1 MTKNSISKDI
11 ENVENLF
18 ENFKKDIKEL
28 TKKTTEVSLDYSI
41 EIDNDFDKKMQE
53 IKDEKF
59 KIFVTGE
66 AKSGKSTF
74 INAFLGENILPTDSI
89 QCTSSIIEIKKSRDN
104 KKRLIYKTANNI
116 ENTIEEDEEIKVFL
130 NKTVAVEKEY
140 RDIPFNTIND
150 NFLIKYQ
157 GQYNEE
163 RINNFL
169 KTIERDRPE
178 HLPKEEYEAIIRKY
192 IKNKTWSEIKVKIT
206 LEYPLDELKEVTI
219 IDTPGVGAEGSI
231 GEITQSYIE
240 DADAIIFV
248 KSIIGEDVESSSF
261 VNFFK
266 KNIRDIQKE
275 TVFLVFSRKNQEEEE
290 KIENAKDRIKQVY
303 KELYEKQNIYILDSL
318 TELHRRDYKKF
329 GTSEEL
335 LEHFKNIL
343 QNKKNN
349 VIDSVTA
356 AEYTLFT
363 LNSNNELEIFNEKM
377 LEWSDFDKF
386 RNRIAD
392 FISKAYYYKLQQFL
406 INLKKKSETKIT
418 MLRNILNECRESE
431 EKNNKNFKE
440 KLENIMLSIKEQKD
454 KVEKLKNIIEEEIP
468 KIVEEFLGVDDNSII
483 NKTSIELAEN
493 FLKKIKNISYS
504 YEEQYKD
511 EIRKETKNSIDDFQ
525 KNFKEIFEIF
535 NKEATKRI
543 IALNKDIKIEEL
555 NNYLPE
561 LSPEKID
568 ITFKEADK
576 KSLKY
581 KDLSWYE
588 KFYYWLFGG
597 HPKERDK
604 EEFKKHV
611 IKNLEKDID
620 KIIFNFRE
628 NILEIIQK
636 LIDEY
641 SNEIFKNLDIAQRQC
656 ESFLDLKE
664 KSEKEK
670 EDFKEIIKEKILL
683 TNEIVDVYEKNIE
696 KLRQE
701 EIVISNNILDK

>member
-11 ENVENLF
+11 ENVEDLF

-28 TKKTTEVSLDYSI
+28 SKKTTEVSLDYSI
-41 EIDNDFDKKMQE
+41 EIDNDFDEKMQE

-74 INAFLGENILPTDSI
+74 INAFLGEDILPTDSI

-116 ENTIEEDEEIKVFL
+116 ENIIEKDEEIKIFL
-130 NKTVAVEKEY
+130 NKTVAVEDEY

-150 NFLIKYQ
+150 NFLIKYK
-157 GQYNEE
+157 GKYNEE

-178 HLPKEEYEAIIRKY
+178 HLSKEKYEDIIRKY
-192 IKNKTWSEIKVKIT
+192 IKNKTWSEIKVKII

-231 GEITQSYIE
+231 GEMTQSYIE

-318 TELHRRDYKKF
+318 TELHRRDYEKF

-343 QNKKNN
+343 SNKKDNT
-349 VIDSVTA
+349 ISG
-356 AEYTLFT
+356 EYTLFT

-406 INLKKKSETKIT
+406 INLKKKSEVKIT
-418 MLRNILNECRESE
+418 MLRSMVNEFRELE
-431 EKNNKNFKE
+431 EKKDENFKE

-454 KVEKLKNIIEEEIP
+454 KVERLENIINSEIP
-468 KIVEEFLGVDDNSII
+468 KIVEDFLGVDDNSII
-483 NKTSIELAEN
+483 NKTPIELAEN

-504 YEEQYKD
+504 YEEQYRN
-511 EIRKETKNSIDDFQ
+511 EIEKEIKNFIDDFQ
-525 KNFKEIFEIF
+525 RKFKEIFENF
-535 NKEATKRI
+535 NKEANQRI

-561 LSPEKID
+561 LTPEKLD
-568 ITFKEADK
+568 ITFKDADK
-576 KSLKY
+576 NSLKD
-581 KDLSWYE
+581 KNLPWYE
-588 KFYYWLFGG
+588 EFYYWLFGG

-604 EEFKKHV
+604 VKFKRLV
-611 IKNLEKDID
+611 IENLEKDMA
-620 KIIFNFRE
+620 KITINLRE
-628 NILEIIQK
+628 NILDNIQK
-636 LIDEY
+636 LVEKY
-641 SNEIFKNLDIAQRQC
+641 HKEVLNNLNIAQRQC
-656 ESFLDLKE
+656 ESFLEIKE
-664 KSEKEK
+664 KNEKEK

-696 KLRQE
+696 KLSQE
-701 EIVISNNILDK
+701 EIVINNNILDK

>member
-1 MTKNSISKDI
+1 M
-11 ENVENLF
+11 
-18 ENFKKDIKEL
+18 
-28 TKKTTEVSLDYSI
+28 Y
-41 EIDNDFDKKMQE
+41 
-53 IKDEKF
+53 KF
-59 KIFVTGE
+59 
-66 AKSGKSTF
+66 
-74 INAFLGENILPTDSI
+74 NYRD
-89 QCTSSIIEIKKSRDN
+89 KKSRDN

-116 ENTIEEDEEIKVFL
+116 ENIIEKDEEIKIFL
-130 NKTVAVEKEY
+130 NKTVAVEDEY

-150 NFLIKYQ
+150 NFLIKYK
-157 GQYNEE
+157 GKYNEE

-178 HLPKEEYEAIIRKY
+178 HLSKEKYEDIIRKY
-192 IKNKTWSEIKVKIT
+192 IKNKTWSEIKVKII

-231 GEITQSYIE
+231 GEMTQSYIE

-318 TELHRRDYKKF
+318 TELHRRDYEKF

-343 QNKKNN
+343 SNKKDNT
-349 VIDSVTA
+349 ISG
-356 AEYTLFT
+356 EYTLFT

-406 INLKKKSETKIT
+406 INLKKKSEVKIT
-418 MLRNILNECRESE
+418 MLRSMVNEFRELE
-431 EKNNKNFKE
+431 EKKDENFKE

-454 KVEKLKNIIEEEIP
+454 KVERLENIINSEIP
-468 KIVEEFLGVDDNSII
+468 KIVEDFLGVDDNSII
-483 NKTSIELAEN
+483 NKTPIELAEN

-504 YEEQYKD
+504 YEEQYRN
-511 EIRKETKNSIDDFQ
+511 EIEKEIKNFIDDFQ
-525 KNFKEIFEIF
+525 RKFKEIFENF
-535 NKEATKRI
+535 NKEANQRI

-561 LSPEKID
+561 LTPEKLD
-568 ITFKEADK
+568 ITFKDADK
-576 KSLKY
+576 NSLKD
-581 KDLSWYE
+581 KNLPWYE
-588 KFYYWLFGG
+588 EFYYWLFGG

-604 EEFKKHV
+604 VKFKRLV
-611 IKNLEKDID
+611 IENLEKDMA
-620 KIIFNFRE
+620 KITINLRE
-628 NILEIIQK
+628 NILDNIQK
-636 LIDEY
+636 LVEKY
-641 SNEIFKNLDIAQRQC
+641 HKEVLNNLNIAQRQC
-656 ESFLDLKE
+656 ESFLEIKE
-664 KSEKEK
+664 KNEKEK

-696 KLRQE
+696 KLSQE
-701 EIVISNNILDK
+701 EIVINNNILDK

>member
-28 TKKTTEVSLDYSI
+28 SKKTTEVSLDYSI

-178 HLPKEEYEAIIRKY
+178 HLSKEEYEAIIRKY
-192 IKNKTWSEIKVKIT
+192 IKNKTWSEIKIKIT

-275 TVFLVFSRKNQEEEE
+275 TVFLVFTRKNLEEED

-318 TELHRRDYKKF
+318 TELHRRDYEKF

-343 QNKKNN
+343 LNKKEST
-349 VIDSVTA
+349 ISG
-356 AEYTLFT
+356 EYILFT
-363 LNSNNELEIFNEKM
+363 LNSNKELEIFNEKM

-406 INLKKKSETKIT
+406 IKLKKKSETKIT

-440 KLENIMLSIKEQKD
+440 KLENIILSIEEQKN
-454 KVEKLKNIIEEEIP
+454 KVERLKNIIKQEIP
-468 KIVEEFLGVDDNSII
+468 KIVEDFLGVDDNSII
-483 NKTSIELAEN
+483 NKTSVELAEN
-493 FLKKIKNISYS
+493 FLKKIKNISYV

-511 EIRKETKNSIDDFQ
+511 EIKKEIKNSIDNFQ
-525 KNFKEIFEIF
+525 KKFKEVFEIF
-535 NKEATKRI
+535 NKEANQRI
-543 IALNKDIKIEEL
+543 IDLNKGIKIEEL

-561 LSPEKID
+561 LNPEKLD
-568 ITFKEADK
+568 VTFKDADK
-576 KSLKY
+576 NSLKY
-581 KDLSWYE
+581 KDLPWYE
-588 KFYYWLFGG
+588 EFYYWLFGG

-604 EEFKKHV
+604 EEFKRLV
-611 IKNLEKDID
+611 IKDLEKDTD
-620 KIIFNFRE
+620 KIILNFRE
-628 NILEIIQK
+628 NILDNIQK
-636 LIDEY
+636 LVEKY
-641 SNEIFKNLDIAQRQC
+641 RKEVLKNLNIAQRQC
-656 ESFLDLKE
+656 ESFLELKE
-664 KSEKEK
+664 KNEKEK

-683 TNEIVDVYEKNIE
+683 TNEIVNVYEKNIE
-696 KLRQE
+696 KLSQE

>member
-28 TKKTTEVSLDYSI
+28 SKKTTEVSLDYSI

-178 HLPKEEYEAIIRKY
+178 HLSKEEYEAIIRKY
-192 IKNKTWSEIKVKIT
+192 IKNKTWSEIKIKIT

-275 TVFLVFSRKNQEEEE
+275 TVFLVFTRKNLEEED

-318 TELHRRDYKKF
+318 TELHRRDYEKF

-343 QNKKNN
+343 LNKKEST
-349 VIDSVTA
+349 ISG
-356 AEYTLFT
+356 EYILFT
-363 LNSNNELEIFNEKM
+363 LNSNKELEIFNEKM

-440 KLENIMLSIKEQKD
+440 KLENIILSIEEQKN
-454 KVEKLKNIIEEEIP
+454 KVERLKNIIKQEIP
-468 KIVEEFLGVDDNSII
+468 KIVEDFLGVDDNSII
-483 NKTSIELAEN
+483 NKTSVELAEN
-493 FLKKIKNISYS
+493 FLKKIKNISYV

-511 EIRKETKNSIDDFQ
+511 EIKKEIKNSIDNFQ
-525 KNFKEIFEIF
+525 KKFKEVFEIF
-535 NKEATKRI
+535 NKEANQRI
-543 IALNKDIKIEEL
+543 IDLNKGIKIEEL

-561 LSPEKID
+561 LNPEKLD
-568 ITFKEADK
+568 VTFKDADK
-576 KSLKY
+576 NSLKY
-581 KDLSWYE
+581 KDLPWYE
-588 KFYYWLFGG
+588 EFYYWLFGG

-604 EEFKKHV
+604 EEFKRLV
-611 IKNLEKDID
+611 IKDLEKDTD
-620 KIIFNFRE
+620 KIILNFRE
-628 NILEIIQK
+628 NILDNIQK
-636 LIDEY
+636 LVEKY
-641 SNEIFKNLDIAQRQC
+641 RKEVLKNLNIAQRQC
-656 ESFLDLKE
+656 ESFLELKE
-664 KSEKEK
+664 KNEKEK

-683 TNEIVDVYEKNIE
+683 TNEIVNVYEKNIE
-696 KLRQE
+696 KLSQE

>member
-11 ENVENLF
+11 ENVEDLF

-28 TKKTTEVSLDYSI
+28 SKKTTEVSLDYSI
-41 EIDNDFDKKMQE
+41 EIDNDFDEKMQE

-74 INAFLGENILPTDSI
+74 INAFLGEDILPTDSI

-116 ENTIEEDEEIKVFL
+116 ENIIEKDEEIKIFL
-130 NKTVAVEKEY
+130 NKTVAVEDEY
-140 RDIPFNTIND
+140 RDISFNTIND
-150 NFLIKYQ
+150 NFLIKYK
-157 GQYNEE
+157 GKYNEE

-178 HLPKEEYEAIIRKY
+178 HLSKEKYEDIIRKY
-192 IKNKTWSEIKVKIT
+192 IKNKTWSEIKVKII

-231 GEITQSYIE
+231 GEMTQSYIE

-318 TELHRRDYKKF
+318 TELHRRDYEKF

-343 QNKKNN
+343 SNKKDNT
-349 VIDSVTA
+349 ISG
-356 AEYTLFT
+356 EYTLFT

-406 INLKKKSETKIT
+406 INLKKKSEVKIT
-418 MLRNILNECRESE
+418 MLRSMVNEFRELE
-431 EKNNKNFKE
+431 EKKDENFKE

-454 KVEKLKNIIEEEIP
+454 KVERLENIINSEIP
-468 KIVEEFLGVDDNSII
+468 KIVEDFLGVDDNSII
-483 NKTSIELAEN
+483 NKTPIELAEN

-504 YEEQYKD
+504 YEEQYRN
-511 EIRKETKNSIDDFQ
+511 EIEKEIKNFIDDFQ
-525 KNFKEIFEIF
+525 RKFKEIFENF
-535 NKEATKRI
+535 NKEANQRI

-561 LSPEKID
+561 LTPEKLD
-568 ITFKEADK
+568 ITFKDADK
-576 KSLKY
+576 NSLKD
-581 KDLSWYE
+581 KNLPWYE
-588 KFYYWLFGG
+588 EFYYWLFGG

-604 EEFKKHV
+604 VKFKRLV
-611 IKNLEKDID
+611 IENLEKDMA
-620 KIIFNFRE
+620 KITINLRE
-628 NILEIIQK
+628 NILDNIQK
-636 LIDEY
+636 LVEKY
-641 SNEIFKNLDIAQRQC
+641 HKEVLNNLNIARRQC
-656 ESFLDLKE
+656 ESFLEIKE
-664 KSEKEK
+664 KNEKEK

-696 KLRQE
+696 KLSQE
-701 EIVISNNILDK
+701 EIVINNNILDK

>member
-11 ENVENLF
+11 ENVEDLF

-28 TKKTTEVSLDYSI
+28 SKKTTEVSLDYSI
-41 EIDNDFDKKMQE
+41 EIDNDFDEKMQE

-74 INAFLGENILPTDSI
+74 INAFLGEDILPTDSI

-116 ENTIEEDEEIKVFL
+116 ENIIEKDEEIKIFL
-130 NKTVAVEKEY
+130 NKTVAVEDEY

-150 NFLIKYQ
+150 NFLIKYK
-157 GQYNEE
+157 GKYNEE

-178 HLPKEEYEAIIRKY
+178 HLSKEKYEDIIRKY
-192 IKNKTWSEIKVKIT
+192 IKNKTWSEIKVKII

-231 GEITQSYIE
+231 GEMTQSYIE

-318 TELHRRDYKKF
+318 TELHRRDYEKF

-343 QNKKNN
+343 SNKKDNT
-349 VIDSVTA
+349 ISG
-356 AEYTLFT
+356 EYTLFT

-406 INLKKKSETKIT
+406 INLKKKSEVKIT
-418 MLRNILNECRESE
+418 MLRSMVNEFRELE
-431 EKNNKNFKE
+431 EKKDENFKE

-454 KVEKLKNIIEEEIP
+454 KVERLENIINSEIP
-468 KIVEEFLGVDDNSII
+468 KIVEDFLGVDDNSII
-483 NKTSIELAEN
+483 NKTPIELAEN

-504 YEEQYKD
+504 YEEQYRN
-511 EIRKETKNSIDDFQ
+511 EIEKEIKNFIDDFQ
-525 KNFKEIFEIF
+525 RKFKEIFENF
-535 NKEATKRI
+535 NKEANQRI
-543 IALNKDIKIEEL
+543 IALNKDIKIEEI

-561 LSPEKID
+561 LTPEKLD
-568 ITFKEADK
+568 ITFKDADK
-576 KSLKY
+576 NSLKD
-581 KDLSWYE
+581 KNLPWYE
-588 KFYYWLFGG
+588 EFYYWLFGG

-604 EEFKKHV
+604 VKFKRLV
-611 IKNLEKDID
+611 IENLEKDMA
-620 KIIFNFRE
+620 KITINLRE
-628 NILEIIQK
+628 NILDNIQK
-636 LIDEY
+636 LVEKY
-641 SNEIFKNLDIAQRQC
+641 HKEVLNNLNIAQRQC
-656 ESFLDLKE
+656 ESFLEIKE
-664 KSEKEK
+664 KNEKEK

-696 KLRQE
+696 KLSQE
-701 EIVISNNILDK
+701 EIVINNNILDK

>member
-318 TELHRRDYKKF
+318 TELHRRDYEKF

-386 RNRIAD
+386 RNKIAD

-440 KLENIMLSIKEQKD
+440 KLENIINS
-454 KVEKLKNIIEEEIP
+454 EIP
-468 KIVEEFLGVDDNSII
+468 KIVEDFLGVDDNSII
-483 NKTSIELAEN
+483 NKTPIELAEN

-504 YEEQYKD
+504 YEEQYRN
-511 EIRKETKNSIDDFQ
+511 EIEKEIKNFIDDFQ
-525 KNFKEIFEIF
+525 RKFKEIFENF
-535 NKEATKRI
+535 NKEANQRI

-561 LSPEKID
+561 LTPEKLD
-568 ITFKEADK
+568 ITFKDADK
-576 KSLKY
+576 NSLKD
-581 KDLSWYE
+581 KNLPWYE
-588 KFYYWLFGG
+588 EFYYWLFGG

-604 EEFKKHV
+604 VKFKKLV
-611 IKNLEKDID
+611 IENLEKDMA
-620 KIIFNFRE
+620 KITINLRE
-628 NILEIIQK
+628 NILDNIQK
-636 LIDEY
+636 LVEKY
-641 SNEIFKNLDIAQRQC
+641 HKEVLNNLNIAQRQC
-656 ESFLDLKE
+656 ESFLEIKE
-664 KSEKEK
+664 KNEKEK

-696 KLRQE
+696 KLSQE

>member
-318 TELHRRDYKKF
+318 TELHRRDYEKF

-343 QNKKNN
+343 SNKK
-349 VIDSVTA
+349 DSTISG
-356 AEYTLFT
+356 EYTLFT

-406 INLKKKSETKIT
+406 INLKKKSEAKIT
-418 MLRNILNECRESE
+418 MLRSMVNEFRELE
-431 EKNNKNFKE
+431 EKKDENFKE

-454 KVEKLKNIIEEEIP
+454 KVEKLKNIINSEIP
-468 KIVEEFLGVDDNSII
+468 KIVEDFLGVDDNSII
-483 NKTSIELAEN
+483 NKTSVELAET
-493 FLKKIKNISYS
+493 FLKKIKNISYV

-511 EIRKETKNSIDDFQ
+511 EIKKEIKNFIDNFQ
-525 KNFKEIFEIF
+525 KKFKEVFEIF
-535 NKEATKRI
+535 NKEANQRI

-561 LSPEKID
+561 LNPEKLD
-568 ITFKEADK
+568 ITFKDADK
-576 KSLKY
+576 NSLKY
-581 KDLSWYE
+581 KDLPWYE
-588 KFYYWLFGG
+588 ELYYWLFGG
-597 HPKERDK
+597 YPKERDK
-604 EEFKKHV
+604 EEFKRLV
-611 IKNLEKDID
+611 IKDLEKDID

-628 NILEIIQK
+628 NISEIIQK
-636 LIDEY
+636 LIVEY

-664 KSEKEK
+664 KSENEK
-670 EDFKEIIKEKILL
+670 EYFKEIIKEKILL
-683 TNEIVDVYEKNIE
+683 TNEIVNVYEKNIE
-696 KLRQE
+696 KLSQE

>member
-1 MTKNSISKDI
+1 M
-11 ENVENLF
+11 
-18 ENFKKDIKEL
+18 
-28 TKKTTEVSLDYSI
+28 
-41 EIDNDFDKKMQE
+41 
-53 IKDEKF
+53 
-59 KIFVTGE
+59 
-66 AKSGKSTF
+66 
-74 INAFLGENILPTDSI
+74 
-89 QCTSSIIEIKKSRDN
+89 
-104 KKRLIYKTANNI
+104 
-116 ENTIEEDEEIKVFL
+116 
-130 NKTVAVEKEY
+130 EKEY

-318 TELHRRDYKKF
+318 TELHRRDYEKF

-386 RNRIAD
+386 RNKIAD

-454 KVEKLKNIIEEEIP
+454 KVKRLENIINSEIP
-468 KIVEEFLGVDDNSII
+468 KIVEDFLGVDDNSII
-483 NKTSIELAEN
+483 NKTPIELAEN

-504 YEEQYKD
+504 YEEQYRN
-511 EIRKETKNSIDDFQ
+511 EIEKEIKNFIDDFQ
-525 KNFKEIFEIF
+525 RKFKEIFENF
-535 NKEATKRI
+535 NKEANQRI

-561 LSPEKID
+561 LTPEKLD
-568 ITFKEADK
+568 ITFKDADK
-576 KSLKY
+576 NSLKD
-581 KDLSWYE
+581 KNLPWYE
-588 KFYYWLFGG
+588 EFYYWLFGG

-604 EEFKKHV
+604 VKFKKLV
-611 IKNLEKDID
+611 IENLEKDMA
-620 KIIFNFRE
+620 KITINLRE
-628 NILEIIQK
+628 NILDNIQK
-636 LIDEY
+636 LVEKY
-641 SNEIFKNLDIAQRQC
+641 HKEVLNNLNIAQRQC
-656 ESFLDLKE
+656 ESFLEIKE
-664 KSEKEK
+664 KNEKEK

-696 KLRQE
+696 KLSQE

>member
-11 ENVENLF
+11 ENVEDLF

-28 TKKTTEVSLDYSI
+28 SKKTTEVSLDYSI
-41 EIDNDFDKKMQE
+41 EIDNDFDEKMQE

-74 INAFLGENILPTDSI
+74 INAFLGEDILPTDSI

-116 ENTIEEDEEIKVFL
+116 ENIIEKDEEIKIFL
-130 NKTVAVEKEY
+130 NKTVAVEDEY

-150 NFLIKYQ
+150 NFLIKYK
-157 GQYNEE
+157 GKYNEE

-178 HLPKEEYEAIIRKY
+178 HLSKEKYEDIIRKY
-192 IKNKTWSEIKVKIT
+192 IKNKTWSEIKVKII

-231 GEITQSYIE
+231 GEMTQSYIE

-318 TELHRRDYKKF
+318 TELHRRDYEKF

-343 QNKKNN
+343 SNKKDNM
-349 VIDSVTA
+349 ISG
-356 AEYTLFT
+356 EYTLFT

-406 INLKKKSETKIT
+406 INLKKKSEVKIT
-418 MLRNILNECRESE
+418 MLRSMVNEFRELE
-431 EKNNKNFKE
+431 EKKDENFKE

-454 KVEKLKNIIEEEIP
+454 KVERLENIINSEIP
-468 KIVEEFLGVDDNSII
+468 KIVEDFLGVDDNSII
-483 NKTSIELAEN
+483 NKTPIELAEN

-504 YEEQYKD
+504 YEEQYRN
-511 EIRKETKNSIDDFQ
+511 EIEKEIKNFIDDFQ
-525 KNFKEIFEIF
+525 RKFKEIFENF
-535 NKEATKRI
+535 NKEANQRI

-561 LSPEKID
+561 LTPEKLD
-568 ITFKEADK
+568 ITFKDADK
-576 KSLKY
+576 NSLKD
-581 KDLSWYE
+581 KNLPWYE
-588 KFYYWLFGG
+588 EFYYWLFGG

-604 EEFKKHV
+604 VKFKRLV
-611 IKNLEKDID
+611 IENLEKDMA
-620 KIIFNFRE
+620 KITINLRE
-628 NILEIIQK
+628 NILDNIQK
-636 LIDEY
+636 LVEKY
-641 SNEIFKNLDIAQRQC
+641 HKEVLNNLNIAQRQC
-656 ESFLDLKE
+656 ESFLEIKE
-664 KSEKEK
+664 KNEKEK

-696 KLRQE
+696 KLSQE
-701 EIVISNNILDK
+701 EIVINNNILDK

>member
-11 ENVENLF
+11 ENVEDLF

-28 TKKTTEVSLDYSI
+28 SKKTTEVSLDYSI
-41 EIDNDFDKKMQE
+41 EIDNDFDEKMQE

-74 INAFLGENILPTDSI
+74 INAFLGEDILPTDSI
-89 QCTSSIIEIKKSRDN
+89 QCTSSVIEIRKRRDN

-116 ENTIEEDEEIKVFL
+116 ENIIEKDEEIKIFL
-130 NKTVAVEKEY
+130 NKTVAVEDEY

-150 NFLIKYQ
+150 NFLIKYK
-157 GQYNEE
+157 GKYNEE

-178 HLPKEEYEAIIRKY
+178 HLSKEKYEDIIRKY
-192 IKNKTWSEIKVKIT
+192 IKNKTWSEIKVKII

-231 GEITQSYIE
+231 GEMTQSYIE

-318 TELHRRDYKKF
+318 TELHRRDYEKF

-343 QNKKNN
+343 SNKKDNT
-349 VIDSVTA
+349 ISG
-356 AEYTLFT
+356 EYTLFT

-406 INLKKKSETKIT
+406 INLKKKSEVKIT
-418 MLRNILNECRESE
+418 MLRSMVNEFRELE
-431 EKNNKNFKE
+431 EKKDENFKE

-454 KVEKLKNIIEEEIP
+454 KVERLENIINSEIP
-468 KIVEEFLGVDDNSII
+468 KIVEDFLGVDDNSII
-483 NKTSIELAEN
+483 NKTPIELAEN

-504 YEEQYKD
+504 YEEQYRN
-511 EIRKETKNSIDDFQ
+511 EIEKEIKNFIDDFQ
-525 KNFKEIFEIF
+525 RKFKEIFENF
-535 NKEATKRI
+535 NKEANQRI

-561 LSPEKID
+561 LTPEKLD
-568 ITFKEADK
+568 ITFKDADK
-576 KSLKY
+576 NSLKD
-581 KDLSWYE
+581 KKLPWYE
-588 KFYYWLFGG
+588 EFYYWLFGG

-604 EEFKKHV
+604 VKFKRLV
-611 IKNLEKDID
+611 IENLEKDMA
-620 KIIFNFRE
+620 KITINLRE
-628 NILEIIQK
+628 NILDNIQK
-636 LIDEY
+636 LVEKY
-641 SNEIFKNLDIAQRQC
+641 HKEVLNNLNIAQRQC
-656 ESFLDLKE
+656 ESFLEIKE
-664 KSEKEK
+664 KNEKEK

-696 KLRQE
+696 KLSQE
-701 EIVISNNILDK
+701 EIVINNNILDK

>member
-1 MTKNSISKDI
+1 
-11 ENVENLF
+11 
-18 ENFKKDIKEL
+18 
-28 TKKTTEVSLDYSI
+28 
-41 EIDNDFDKKMQE
+41 MQE

-275 TVFLVFSRKNQEEEE
+275 TVFLVFTRKNLEKEE

-318 TELHRRDYKKF
+318 TELHRRDYEKF

-343 QNKKNN
+343 WNKKNN
-349 VIDSVTA
+349 VIDSVAA
-356 AEYTLFT
+356 AEYALFT
-363 LNSNNELEIFNEKM
+363 VTDNELEIFNEKM

-406 INLKKKSETKIT
+406 INLKKKSEAKIT
-418 MLRNILNECRESE
+418 MLRNILNECRE
-431 EKNNKNFKE
+431 
-440 KLENIMLSIKEQKD
+440 
-454 KVEKLKNIIEEEIP
+454 
-468 KIVEEFLGVDDNSII
+468 
-483 NKTSIELAEN
+483 
-493 FLKKIKNISYS
+493 
-504 YEEQYKD
+504 
-511 EIRKETKNSIDDFQ
+511 
-525 KNFKEIFEIF
+525 
-535 NKEATKRI
+535 
-543 IALNKDIKIEEL
+543 
-555 NNYLPE
+555 
-561 LSPEKID
+561 
-568 ITFKEADK
+568 
-576 KSLKY
+576 
-581 KDLSWYE
+581 
-588 KFYYWLFGG
+588 
-597 HPKERDK
+597 
-604 EEFKKHV
+604 
-611 IKNLEKDID
+611 
-620 KIIFNFRE
+620 
-628 NILEIIQK
+628 
-636 LIDEY
+636 
-641 SNEIFKNLDIAQRQC
+641 
-656 ESFLDLKE
+656 
-664 KSEKEK
+664 
-670 EDFKEIIKEKILL
+670 
-683 TNEIVDVYEKNIE
+683 
-696 KLRQE
+696 
-701 EIVISNNILDK
+701 

>member
-28 TKKTTEVSLDYSI
+28 SKKTTEVSLDYSI

-318 TELHRRDYKKF
+318 TELHRRDYEKF

-343 QNKKNN
+343 SNKKDNT
-349 VIDSVTA
+349 ISG
-356 AEYTLFT
+356 EYTLFT

-406 INLKKKSETKIT
+406 INLKKKSEAKIT

-440 KLENIMLSIKEQKD
+440 KLENIILSIEEQKN
-454 KVEKLKNIIEEEIP
+454 KVEKLKNIIKQEIP
-468 KIVEEFLGVDDNSII
+468 KIVEDFLGVDDNSII
-483 NKTSIELAEN
+483 NKTSVELAEN
-493 FLKKIKNISYS
+493 FLKKIKNISYV

-511 EIRKETKNSIDDFQ
+511 ELKKEIKNSIDNFQ
-525 KNFKEIFEIF
+525 KKFKEVFEIF
-535 NKEATKRI
+535 NKEANQRI
-543 IALNKDIKIEEL
+543 IDLNKGIKIEEL

-561 LSPEKID
+561 LNPEKLD
-568 ITFKEADK
+568 VTFKDADK
-576 KSLKY
+576 NSLKY
-581 KDLSWYE
+581 KDLPWYE
-588 KFYYWLFGG
+588 EFYYWLFGG

-604 EEFKKHV
+604 EEFKRLV
-611 IKNLEKDID
+611 IKDLEKDTD
-620 KIIFNFRE
+620 KIILNFRE
-628 NILEIIQK
+628 NILDNIQK
-636 LIDEY
+636 LVEKY
-641 SNEIFKNLDIAQRQC
+641 RKEVLKNLNIAQRQC
-656 ESFLDLKE
+656 ESFLELKE
-664 KSEKEK
+664 KNEKEK

-683 TNEIVDVYEKNIE
+683 TNEIVNVYEKNIE
-696 KLRQE
+696 KLSQE